1 MLEVFTVSFF
11 GHRYIDN
18 YVRIESKLATL
29 TRKLLSTGYYIEF
42 LVGRDGDF
50 DQIVS
55 STIRAAKRAAS
66 DNNSALVWVMAY
78 PKAEYANNAQSFE
91 DYYDEIEV
99 SDAASRSHFK
109 AAIQIRNREMIDR
122 SDLVVCF
129 VERKSGGA
137 FAALQYAQ
145 KQKKKVINLAED
157 LVLYAE

>member
-18 YVRIESKLATL
+18 YGRIESKLATL
-29 TRKLLSTGYYIEF
+29 TRKLLSTGYFIEF

-55 STIRAAKRAAS
+55 STIRAAKRAAD
-66 DNNSALVWVMAY
+66 DNYSVLVWVMAY

-109 AAIQIRNREMIDR
+109 AAILIRNREMIDR

-145 KQKKKVINLAED
+145 KKKVINLAED

>member
-18 YVRIESKLATL
+18 YGRIEGKLATL
-29 TRKLLSTGYYIEF
+29 TRKLLSTGYFIEF

-55 STIRAAKRAAS
+55 STIRAAKRAAD

-129 VERKSGGA
+129 VERKFGGA
-137 FAALQYAQ
+137 FATLQYAQ